1 MSFVAALSS
10 HPQIA
15 AALQQASLRTGTDF
29 DYLLKTAMRE
39 SSLDCT
45 AKSGTSSA
53 CGLFQFTEQSWLG
66 TLKRNGE
73 NLGYGSY
80 ANAITQDDKGRY
92 RVADPAAR
100 QAILALRND
109 PTASAMMAGA
119 YTSESESALTSKL
132 GRDVSEGELYIAHFL
147 GAGGASKLISAAE
160 DMPHVRADTLFP
172 QAAAANRSIFYDGA
186 RAKTVGEVYQSLVAK
201 HDDTQVA
208 SLDLTS
214 LAPAPLASSSLEP
227 ASLATSLAADNV
239 QAENDSAA
247 FDSWSPSTASV
258 VSFAPVFR
266 ASAGGSMSA
275 TLASSASSHLSR
287 SPLILTPAVV
297 EILSS
302 LNPIPES
309 RDSTAVAAR
318 KDDEEDARKRHL
330 AMAQAQ
336 LQSAAT

>member
-1 MSFVAALSS
+1 MSLVATLSS

-39 SSLDCT
+39 SSLDCS

-66 TLKRNGE
+66 TLRRNGE
-73 NLGYGSY
+73 ALGYGSY
-80 ANAITQDDKGRY
+80 AHAITQDDKGRY

-119 YTSESESALTSKL
+119 YTSESESALNTRL

-147 GAGGASKLISAAE
+147 GAGGAGKLITAAE

-172 QAAAANRSIFYDGA
+172 QAAAANRSIFYEGG
-186 RAKTVGEVYQSLVAK
+186 RAKTVGEVYQSLVAR

-208 SLDLTS
+208 RLDLSS
-214 LAPAPLASSSLEP
+214 LAPAPQASRAPTDSVEADSVEADAAHSMSDAWTP
-227 ASLATSLAADNV
+227 SDTS
-239 QAENDSAA
+239 
-247 FDSWSPSTASV
+247 PI
-258 VSFAPVFR
+258 SFAPVFR
-266 ASAGGSMSA
+266 PISGNGLPAHSASG
-275 TLASSASSHLSR
+275 ASSHLSR
-287 SPLILTPAVV
+287 SPLIMTPAVV

-309 RDSTAVAAR
+309 RDATSVAAR
-318 KDDEEDARKRHL
+318 KEDEADARRRRL
-330 AMAQAQ
+330 ALAQTQ
-336 LQSAAT
+336 MQSAAA

>member
-1 MSFVAALSS
+1 MSLVAALSS

-15 AALQQASLRTGTDF
+15 TALQQASLRTGTDF

-39 SSLDCT
+39 SSLDCS

-73 NLGYGSY
+73 DLGYGSY
-80 ANAITQDDKGRY
+80 ADAITQDDKGRY

-119 YTSESESALTSKL
+119 YTSESESALTGKL
-132 GRDVSEGELYIAHFL
+132 GRDVSEGELYVAHFL
-147 GAGGASKLISAAE
+147 GAGGAGKLITAAE

-172 QAAAANRSIFYDGA
+172 QAAAANRSIFYEGG

-208 SLDLTS
+208 SLDLSS
-214 LAPAPLASSSLEP
+214 LAPAPQASRAP
-227 ASLATSLAADNV
+227 ADSDGADVAHNM
-239 QAENDSAA
+239 
-247 FDSWSPSTASV
+247 FDAWTPSTTSSI
-258 VSFAPVFR
+258 SFAPVFKPT
-266 ASAGGSMSA
+266 SGNGLSSHS
-275 TLASSASSHLSR
+275 ASSTSSHLSR
-287 SPLILTPAVV
+287 SPLIMTPAVV

-318 KDDEEDARKRHL
+318 KEDEEDTRKRHL

-336 LQSAAT
+336 VQSAAA

>member
-1 MSFVAALSS
+1 MSLVAALSS

-80 ANAITQDDKGRY
+80 ADAITQDDKGRY
-92 RVADPAAR
+92 RVADPAAK

-119 YTSESESALTSKL
+119 YTNESESALTSKL

-172 QAAAANRSIFYDGA
+172 QAAAANRSIFYDGG
-186 RAKTVGEVYQSLVAK
+186 RAKTVGEVYHALVAK

-208 SLDLTS
+208 SLDLSS
-214 LAPAPLASSSLEP
+214 LAPAPLTSSIEP
-227 ASLATSLAADNV
+227 ASLASSLAADNV
-239 QAENDSAA
+239 PAENDSAA
-247 FDSWSPSTASV
+247 FDSWSPSSASV

-266 ASAGGSMSA
+266 TSASGSMSA
-275 TLASSASSHLSR
+275 ASASSASSQLSR

-309 RDSTAVAAR
+309 RDSTAAASR

-336 LQSAAT
+336 LQSAAA

>member
-1 MSFVAALSS
+1 MSIAAALSS

-15 AALQQASLRTGTDF
+15 TALQQASLRTGTDF

-45 AKSGTSSA
+45 AKSDTSSA

-73 NLGYGSY
+73 KLGYGSY
-80 ANAITQDDKGRY
+80 ADAIVQDDKGRY

-119 YTSESESALTSKL
+119 YTSESENALASKL

-147 GAGGASKLISAAE
+147 GAGGASKLISAA
-160 DMPHVRADTLFP
+160 DGMPHVRADTLFP
-172 QAAAANRSIFYDGA
+172 QAAAANRAIFYEGG
-186 RAKTVGEVYQSLVAK
+186 RAKTVGEVYRSLVAK
-201 HDDTQVA
+201 HDDMQVA
-208 SLDLTS
+208 SRDLSS
-214 LAPAPLASSSLEP
+214 LAPAPLASASLEP
-227 ASLATSLAADNV
+227 VDLATSMAADS
-239 QAENDSAA
+239 AEADGASAL
-247 FDSWSPSTASV
+247 FDAWSPLASSV
-258 VSFAPVFR
+258 LSLAPVFQP
-266 ASAGGSMSA
+266 AVGGGA
-275 TLASSASSHLSR
+275 LAALSSASSQLSR

-309 RDSTAVAAR
+309 RDSTVAASR

-336 LQSAAT
+336 LQSAAA